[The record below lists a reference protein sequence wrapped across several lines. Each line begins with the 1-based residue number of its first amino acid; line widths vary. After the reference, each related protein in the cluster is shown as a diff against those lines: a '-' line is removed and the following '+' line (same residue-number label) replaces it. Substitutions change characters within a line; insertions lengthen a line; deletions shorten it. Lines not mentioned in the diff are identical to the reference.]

1 MMVARTLGAERSVEQ
16 REQSGW
22 QRIRDQFLHW
32 RPTRRQL
39 LWAGIVVGLAFLIIV
54 ICGYLFDWPWTGL
67 RRSKIPPNTQPTKTM
82 WDWLDLLIV
91 PVVLAIGGYLFN
103 SSQNRA
109 TEVAAERRAQDD
121 ALQAYLDKMS
131 DLLITEKDR
140 PSLYDEDPT
149 DSLRSVARARTL
161 TALPR
166 LDGGRQA
173 RVVKFLHESSLITK
187 DRTIVDLEGA
197 DLRGADLSEARLRDA
212 NLSFVDLSG
221 ADLSRAVLSRANLNG
236 ADLTGA
242 WLTRAN
248 LEGADLR
255 EANLIG
261 AFQAN
266 LQSAGFLENATMPN
280 GQKYEDWL

>member
-1 MMVARTLGAERSVEQ
+1 
-16 REQSGW
+16 
-22 QRIRDQFLHW
+22 
-32 RPTRRQL
+32 
-39 LWAGIVVGLAFLIIV
+39 
-54 ICGYLFDWPWTGL
+54 
-67 RRSKIPPNTQPTKTM
+67 M

-236 ADLTGA
+236 ADLSGTDLSRAVLNGADLSRAVLRGTDLSRAILSGADLTGA